1 MARGQGQRMSGA
13 PTTRMNN
20 MVVTRQQQQ
29 NQAMAQTHQS
39 TVTPIMYIPSGP
51 YQYYGNN
58 NPSYYGNK
66 QTVSILR
73 DHFVVKMNSWEKI
86 GDTHSHKKK

>member
-1 MARGQGQRMSGA
+1 MARGQGQRMSSA

-39 TVTPIMYIPSGP
+39 TVTPILYMPNP

-58 NPSYYGNK
+58 NPNYYGNK
-66 QTVSILR
+66 QTVSILS
-73 DHFVVKMNSWEKI
+73 DIFLVKMS
-86 GDTHSHKKK
+86 G